1 MIDGD
6 RPVSEIFPGLPIEPL
21 PKGETLLAA
30 LLFVK
35 TLAEDGTYEW
45 SSREIGEGMART
57 EILGVAEG
65 LAAAIEADLA
75 GRWGS

>member
-1 MIDGD
+1 MIDGE
-6 RPVSEIFPGLPIEPL
+6 RPVGEIFPGLPIEPL
-21 PKGETLLAA
+21 PGGETILSA

-45 SSREIGEGMART
+45 STREIGEGMART

-65 LAAAIEADLA
+65 FAAAIEAGRA
-75 GRWGS
+75 GGWGS